1 MVVEKPAVSAGG
13 RSRWAKRLNRAAVYA
28 ALTLLAAVALAPL
41 LWMIGTSLMT
51 FEQLS
56 RFPPQFIPHPVVWA
70 NYRHALRNLPFF
82 RYLQNTVLVGILA
95 TTGALA
101 ASSLVAYGFSRYRVP
116 GRNLL
121 FAVLIATML
130 LPGQVTMVPVF
141 LLFQR
146 LGWYNSLKALILPAF
161 LGGGAFN
168 IFLLHQFYR
177 TLPGELFESA
187 KIDGCGPFRMYWRIA
202 LPLTKPALTAVA
214 VFLFRANWTDFM
226 TPLIYLVDEKL
237 YTLALGLRFY
247 QGSHPLE
254 FNYLMAVSLVFML
267 PMVVIFFLAQ
277 KQFIEGVNLTGIN
290 R

>member
-1 MVVEKPAVSAGG
+1 M
-13 RSRWAKRLNRAAVYA
+13 RLHRILVYL
-28 ALTLLAAVALAPL
+28 ALLIIAAVAFAPL
-41 LWMIGTSLMT
+41 VWMIGTSLMT

-56 RFPPQFIPHPVVWA
+56 EYPPRFIPHPAIWQ
-70 NYRHALRNLPFF
+70 NYAHALKDLPFF
-82 RYLQNTVLVGILA
+82 VYLQNTLLVTVAA
-95 TTGALA
+95 TLGALLS
-101 ASSLVAYGFSRYRVP
+101 SSLVAYGFSRYRVA

-141 LLFQR
+141 ILFQK
-146 LGWYNSLKALILPAF
+146 LHWYNSLKALIFPAF

-177 TLPGELFESA
+177 TLPNELFEAA
-187 KIDGCGPFRMYWRIA
+187 KIDGCGQFKTYWRIA

-214 VFLFRANWTDFM
+214 IFLFRANWTDFM
-226 TPLIYLVDEKL
+226 TPLIYLTNEKL

-254 FNYLMAVSLVFML
+254 FNYLMAVSLIFML

-290 R
+290 K